1 MGVPK
6 TPRQGN
12 KSAPTSAP
20 DPHPTTHGPTS
31 KSAPTSA
38 PAVRSTQAPK
48 ANGDGD
54 TPTSVKSATVDPI
67 APKPGSK
74 DRHIEGIV

>member
-6 TPRQGN
+6 TPRTGN

-20 DPHPTTHGPTS
+20 DPHPTTFGPTS

-38 PAVRSTQAPK
+38 PAVRSTTAPK
-48 ANGDGD
+48 ANGDPY
-54 TPTSVKSATVDPI
+54 TPTSVKSATVDQI

-74 DRHIEGIV
+74 DPHIEGIV